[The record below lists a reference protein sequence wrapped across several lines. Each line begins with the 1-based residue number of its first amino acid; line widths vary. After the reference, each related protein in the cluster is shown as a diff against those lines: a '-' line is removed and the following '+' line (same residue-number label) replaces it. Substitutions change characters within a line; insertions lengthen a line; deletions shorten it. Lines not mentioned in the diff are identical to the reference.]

1 MKRMTDWALLTI
13 MVFGL
18 VVLPACG
25 SLGHLAELG
34 RTVREVAPLL
44 KETVANIKEVT
55 ELGKKS
61 FEGASAE
68 VKEAV
73 AEFKDIHEEAMLKAD
88 MDKSGGL
95 NSLSEWMIYLG
106 VAGVG
111 GSGYLARKLRQGSL
125 DTKKEIDDLKVK
137 VNGG

>member
-1 MKRMTDWALLTI
+1 MRKTMDWALLI
-13 MVFGL
+13 VMVFSL
-18 VVLPACG
+18 CVMPACG
-25 SLGHLAELG
+25 SLGQLAEIG
-34 RTVREVAPLL
+34 KTVREVAPML

-55 ELGKKS
+55 KLGKES

-88 MDKSGGL
+88 KDKSGGL
-95 NSLSEWMIYLG
+95 NGIGEWLTYLG
-106 VAGVG
+106 IAGVG

-125 DTKKEIDDLKVK
+125 DTKKEIDDLKAK